1 MSATTRSLRRL
12 RLHRLSSPQ
21 LTGRTVL
28 TRVSRQAPLGDQ
40 RTLSLSAC
48 QLGVPS
54 TAPSAPVTSPS
65 GLVPV
70 PLSDQKYHELADE
83 YLENVCTKYEDLQ
96 DMREDVDVE
105 YAVSVL
111 VRARAQDFL
120 RSCSALT
127 PATTFQSGVLTI
139 KFGRVG
145 TYVINKQPPNKQI
158 WLSSPISGPK
168 RYDFVADKSHPD
180 GGNWVYLRDGSSM
193 DGLLLAEMDMDVRA

>member
-28 TRVSRQAPLGDQ
+28 TRVSRQVHLGNQ

-48 QLGVPS
+48 QLGMPL

-105 YAVSVL
+105 YAG
-111 VRARAQDFL
+111 
-120 RSCSALT
+120 
-127 PATTFQSGVLTI
+127 GVLTI
-139 KFGRVG
+139 KFARVG

-193 DGLLLAEMDMDVRA
+193 DGLLLAEMEMDVRA